1 MIFRKQ
7 AFLATA
13 LVGCAISLQAL
24 SVPAQHRPTPTSKA
38 KAGAAKAGAAK
49 AVADPEMAA
58 SMKRGQ
64 VVYKN
69 VCITCHQADG
79 GGVPNMNPPLIK
91 TEYVLGDK
99 ARLSHIVL
107 AGLSE
112 PIEINGDD
120 YKQHMPAQNY
130 LTDQQIADVLT
141 FVRNSFGNKASA
153 VKVAEVQAVRATL
166 K

>member
-13 LVGCAISLQAL
+13 LVGCALSLQAL
-24 SVPAQHRPTPTSKA
+24 SVPAQHRPTGHGPSAKA
-38 KAGAAKAGAAK
+38 KAGAAKAA
-49 AVADPEMAA
+49 ADPEMAA

>member
-7 AFLATA
+7 AFLSTA
-13 LVGCAISLQAL
+13 LVGCALSLQAL
-24 SVPAQHRPTPTSKA
+24 SVPAQHRPTPSAKA
-38 KAGAAKAGAAK
+38 KAGAAKGGAAK
-49 AVADPEMAA
+49 SAADPEMAA

-64 VVYKN
+64 LVYKN

-79 GGVPNMNPPLIK
+79 GGVPN

-99 ARLSHIVL
+99 TRLAHIVL
-107 AGLSE
+107 AGLAE

>member
-1 MIFRKQ
+1 MIFKQ
-7 AFLATA
+7 AFLALA
-13 LVGCAISLQAL
+13 LAGGVLSLQ
-24 SVPAQHRPTPTSKA
+24 AQHRPAPKKPAAKA
-38 KAGAAKAGAAK
+38 KA
-49 AVADPEMAA
+49 DPAMAA
-58 SMKRGQ
+58 SITRGA

-99 ARLSHIVL
+99 TRLAHIVL
-107 AGLSE
+107 AGLAE

-130 LTDQQIADVLT
+130 LTDQQVADVLT
-141 FVRNSFGNKASA
+141 YVRNNFGNKASA
-153 VKVAEVQAVRATL
+153 VQVAEVKAVRDKL
-166 K
+166 PK